1 MKKKYLNA
9 KRITVIA
16 IMSAIAALLMVLD
29 FPISFISPSFYKMD
43 LSDLPCLI
51 GSFSMGPI
59 AGIIIELLKVLIKLI
74 IKPTS
79 TAFVG
84 EISNFL
90 GGIALC
96 VPASIL
102 YKNEHNK
109 KGAIKGLLLG
119 GLIMVIALGILNY
132 SFIIPSYVKLFGM
145 PLEAIIDAG
154 KAIFPIIKDKFTF
167 VLICT
172 MPFNVIKALIVCL
185 VSFFLYKRISNL
197 IK

>member
-1 MKKKYLNA
+1 
-9 KRITVIA
+9 
-16 IMSAIAALLMVLD
+16 
-29 FPISFISPSFYKMD
+29 
-43 LSDLPCLI
+43 
-51 GSFSMGPI
+51 MGPI

-84 EISNFL
+84 EISNLL

-109 KGAIKGLLLG
+109 KGAIKGLIIG
-119 GLIMVIALGILNY
+119 GITMVIVTGVLNY
-132 SFIIPSYVKLFGM
+132 AFIIPSYVRLFGM
-145 PLEAIIDAG
+145 PLDAIVDAG

-167 VLICT
+167 VLLCT
-172 MPFNVIKALIVCL
+172 TPFNFIKALIVCL